1 MFETEL
7 RREEEL
13 DRFVVRTD
21 EADVRAAL
29 VQFGFEENGE
39 QEYTRSFPPSP
50 DAPIFFERFT
60 ACARELFAQFSGS
73 VAPPWEQS
81 LEHLHGLLAAAD
93 VDWLLG
99 GSVALAVRGV
109 EVAPRDIDFVVSEME
124 AAARALRHL
133 LIEPPIRAY
142 GQWFAEWFARGWNG
156 TRIEWVAE
164 TRPELD
170 DHDWTSDI
178 GPDAAARSE
187 TIEWRG
193 LSLRVPPLDLQLAVC
208 RERGLDERVA
218 AIERLSP

>member
-1 MFETEL
+1 
-7 RREEEL
+7 
-13 DRFVVRTD
+13 
-21 EADVRAAL
+21 
-29 VQFGFEENGE
+29 
-39 QEYTRSFPPSP
+39 
-50 DAPIFFERFT
+50 
-60 ACARELFAQFSGS
+60 
-73 VAPPWEQS
+73 
-81 LEHLHGLLAAAD
+81 
-93 VDWLLG
+93 
-99 GSVALAVRGV
+99 
-109 EVAPRDIDFVVSEME
+109 ME